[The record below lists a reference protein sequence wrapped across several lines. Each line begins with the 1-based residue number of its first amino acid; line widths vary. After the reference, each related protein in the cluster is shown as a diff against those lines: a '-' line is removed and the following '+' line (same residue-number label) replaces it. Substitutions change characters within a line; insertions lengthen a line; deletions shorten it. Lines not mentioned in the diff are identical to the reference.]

1 MTTTPLNP
9 TTVTLETSC
18 KIARSEKPTI
28 TLADLEKVA
37 PDQIDAMSFREL
49 DGFIDDGVQ
58 CIALNRASIIRARQA
73 VRPAFIRIH
82 AMLTEKS
89 QGVRNDLND
98 VPVMTWTMFCHN
110 KYLLGCKRTLDALI
124 KEAGLENPSK
134 QPKLIK
140 GDKVVLLADG
150 TDRPVSYTGEV
161 THIHGK
167 TNPND
172 FPKVE
177 VTYKTAD
184 GTKKDTVPT
193 TAVEKIPVVKKH
205 LAIGEL
211 VILDDIEGG
220 AEVRYDG
227 NKKLTR
233 TDTPS
238 KAEAAKLAQDEKD
251 VASSKKKREAAA
263 AKKEAAAKAKA
274 DKKEAA
280 VAKKAKAME
289 DKRLIA
295 AAKKEAAAL
304 QAKKKA
310 NGKRGHK
317 AATKTTRPFIAQK
330 LGDKFFVFEKGEVE
344 ISIRTAKSSQFDTLA
359 DAVVCANGLN
369 QKYGFEA
376 TI

>member
-1 MTTTPLNP
+1 MSTTPLQP

-28 TLADLEKVA
+28 TLADLEKVT
-37 PDQIDAMSFREL
+37 PDQIVAMSFREL

-124 KEAGLENPSK
+124 KDAGLENPSK
-134 QPKLIK
+134 QAKFLK
-140 GDKVVLLADG
+140 GDKAILLANG

-161 THIHGK
+161 THVHEK

-172 FPKVE
+172 YRKVE
-177 VTYKTAD
+177 IAYQTPD
-184 GTKKDTVPT
+184 GVKKDTVPV
-193 TAVEKIPVVKKH
+193 TAVEKIKITKKH
-205 LAIGEL
+205 LAIGDL

-233 TDTPS
+233 TDTLS
-238 KAEAAKLAQDEKD
+238 KAEAAKLAQDERN
-251 VASSKKKREAAA
+251 VASAKKKR
-263 AKKEAAAKAKA
+263 
-274 DKKEAA
+274 EAA

-317 AATKTTRPFIAQK
+317 AATKPTRPFIAQK

>member
-1 MTTTPLNP
+1 MTTTPLKP
-9 TTVTLETSC
+9 TTITLETLC
-18 KIARSEKPTI
+18 
-28 TLADLEKVA
+28 KVA
-37 PDQIDAMSFREL
+37 QSEVDAMSFKEL
-49 DGFIDDGVQ
+49 DGFIDLGIH
-58 CIALNRASIIRARQA
+58 CIALNQASIIRARQA
-73 VRPAFIRIH
+73 MKPALTRVH
-82 AMLTEKS
+82 DMLTKNS
-89 QGVRNDLND
+89 QGARNDLND
-98 VPVMTWTMFCHN
+98 VPIMTWTEFCFQ
-110 KYLLGCKRTLDALI
+110 KKSLGCKRTLDALI
-124 KEAGLENPSK
+124 KDAGLENPDK
-134 QPKLIK
+134 QPKFLV
-140 GDKVVLLADG
+140 GDKAILLADG
-150 TDRPVSYTGEV
+150 KDRPVPYAGEV
-161 THIHGK
+161 THVHEK

-172 FPKVE
+172 YRKVE
-177 VTYKTAD
+177 ITYQTAD

-193 TAVEKIPVVKKH
+193 TAVEKLPVVKKH

-238 KAEAAKLAQDEKD
+238 KAEAARLAQDEKD
-251 VASSKKKREAAA
+251 VASARRKREAAA

-274 DKKEAA
+274 NKKEADDA
-280 VAKKAKAME
+280 EKAKAME

-295 AAKKEAAAL
+295 AAKKEATAL
-304 QAKKKA
+304 QAKNKA

-317 AATKTTRPFIAQK
+317 AATKPTRPFIAQK
-330 LGDKFFVFEKGEVE
+330 LGEKFFVFDKGEVE

>member
-1 MTTTPLNP
+1 MTTATITKPTRQEVLPPLKP
-9 TTVTLETSC
+9 TTITLETLC
-18 KIARSEKPTI
+18 
-28 TLADLEKVA
+28 KVA
-37 PDQIDAMSFREL
+37 QSEIDAMSFKEL
-49 DGFIDDGVQ
+49 DGFVDLGIH
-58 CIALNRASIIRARQA
+58 CIALNQASIIRARQA
-73 VRPAFIRIH
+73 MKPALIRIH
-82 AMLTEKS
+82 DMLTETS

-124 KEAGLENPSK
+124 KEAGLENPTK
-134 QPKLIK
+134 QPKLLK

-161 THIHGK
+161 THVHEK
-167 TNPND
+167 SNPND
-172 FPKVE
+172 DLKIDVR
-177 VTYKTAD
+177 Y
-184 GTKKDTVPT
+184 KKDDKTVTETVPV
-193 TAVEKIPVVKKH
+193 TAAEKIPDVRKH
-205 LAIGEL
+205 LAVNEL

-220 AEVRYDG
+220 AEFRYDG
-227 NKKLTR
+227 GGKITR

-238 KAEAAKLAQDEKD
+238 KAEAAKVAADEKKKQD
-251 VASSKKKREAAA
+251 AATKKKEKEEKAAAKKKEKEEIAAA
-263 AKKEAAAKAKA
+263 AKARAGRPKT
-274 DKKEAA
+274 
-280 VAKKAKAME
+280 
-289 DKRLIA
+289 
-295 AAKKEAAAL
+295 
-304 QAKKKA
+304 

-317 AATKTTRPFIAQK
+317 AATKTTRPFIAHK

>member
-1 MTTTPLNP
+1 MTTTSLKP

-18 KIARSEKPTI
+18 KLARSEKPTTI
-28 TLADLEKVA
+28 TLETLCKAAQSE
-37 PDQIDAMSFREL
+37 IDAMSFKEL
-49 DGFIDDGVQ
+49 DGFVDLGIH
-58 CIALNRASIIRARQA
+58 CIALNQASIIRARQA
-73 VRPAFIRIH
+73 MKPALIRIH
-82 AMLTEKS
+82 DMLSNRGT
-89 QGVRNDLND
+89 RNDLKD
-98 VPVMTWTMFCHN
+98 VPVITWTTFCHN
-110 KYLLGCKRTLDALI
+110 KKMLGCKRTLDELI
-124 KEAGLENPSK
+124 KVAGLENPTK
-134 QPKLIK
+134 QPKLLK
-140 GDKVVLLADG
+140 GENAILLADG
-150 TDRPVSYTGEV
+150 KEHPIPYACEV
-161 THIHGK
+161 THVHEK
-167 TNPND
+167 SNPND
-172 FPKVE
+172 DLKIDVR
-177 VTYKTAD
+177 Y
-184 GTKKDTVPT
+184 KKDDKTVTETVPV

-220 AEVRYDG
+220 AEFRYDG
-227 NKKLTR
+227 GKKLTR
-233 TDTPS
+233 TNTPS

-251 VASSKKKREAAA
+251 VASAKKKREAAA
-263 AKKEAAAKAKA
+263 AKAKAN
-274 DKKEAA
+274 KKEAA

-295 AAKKEAAAL
+295 AAKKETAAL